1 MNKRIKKKKAKQAE
15 LLRLKQIEEAIAYF
29 KENPIDIH
37 KIIRDIS
44 NALHKAFTEIAA
56 AFSTLDKQ
64 FENWRLESD
73 EENSSQDKT

>member
-15 LLRLKQIEEAIAYF
+15 LLRLKQIEEAIAEEIKAEI
-29 KENPIDIH
+29 KED
-37 KIIRDIS
+37 
-44 NALHKAFTEIAA
+44 TEIAA

-64 FENWRLESD
+64 FENRRLESD

>member
-29 KENPIDIH
+29 KENPTDIH
-37 KIIRDIS
+37 KIIRDIY
-44 NALHKAFTEIAA
+44 NGFHKALTELAN

-64 FENWRLESD
+64 FENRRLESD
-73 EENSSQDKT
+73 KENSNKDKT